1 MFCTFHRLNWIFFI
15 DRDFRTNFNNSFY
28 GSLLNYCQY
37 ICIVSCK
44 ITGLRWKINSCW
56 NRNYCRPYKE
66 GYFMGPAQL
75 TVTTCSKWV
84 VWVPLPHILFTRH
97 WRQLIYWLQNNIC
110 LTIYWILAYCII
122 SELLFQRFSLSFCLP
137 CFAKFA
143 FEFLSISAQ
152 HYKLS

>member
-37 ICIVSCK
+37 MCIVSCK
-44 ITGLRWKINSCW
+44 ITGLRWKINS
-56 NRNYCRPYKE
+56 NYCRPYKE
-66 GYFMGPAQL
+66 GFFMGPAQL